1 MKTANISLNVQ
12 AVQSRGMEKSAS
24 VKDTSFENYFS
35 KNAANTSE
43 KAQPANVKTTG
54 KKEISDGF
62 DSHKV
67 TVKADKNQT
76 PVEKDMPTE
85 EIAEKVT
92 VLLQEVFGLSKE
104 DVEDLLEQLGIT
116 PMDLVV
122 DGTGVQ
128 QLLAAGNT
136 SNINALILEAH
147 GVEDSSAMLVS
158 EELTS
163 DWMQIT
169 QGISKILEQVA
180 DVPQDS
186 PEMQKFLQNLT
197 ETITENKNIPEET
210 QKQTDVETDP
220 AADASAVNASQEES
234 IPVTVEVS
242 DESGQSGAFA
252 QDSQSGSRPAAEAE
266 NSLPAFVDRLTQ
278 AFEPGTENAEIR
290 QVSMQ
295 EIVDQVVNHIRIRV
309 LPQTTSMELQLNPE
323 SLGRV
328 HLSVSSNQGVAT
340 ATLTV
345 QNEMAK
351 EALESQLVVLRENLE
366 SQGLK
371 VESVEVNVSNF
382 GFKNQEDS
390 NNHNFDQKKG
400 SAKRFRVDAGEQALD
415 GDNVSQ
421 ETETERQDG
430 ESIVDYTA

>member
-12 AVQSRGMEKSAS
+12 AVQSRGMDKSAS
-24 VKDTSFENYFS
+24 VKDKSFENYFS
-35 KNAANTSE
+35 KNTANTSE
-43 KAQPANVKTTG
+43 KAQPANVKTSG
-54 KKEISDGF
+54 KKEITDGF
-62 DSHKV
+62 DSHKI

-76 PVEKDMPTE
+76 PVENEMPTE

-92 VLLQEVFGLSKE
+92 TLLQNVFGLSKE

-116 PMDLVV
+116 PMDLIV
-122 DGTGVQ
+122 DVTGAQ
-128 QLLAAGNT
+128 QLQATGNT
-136 SNINALILEAH
+136 SNINALILEMH

-158 EELTS
+158 DELTS
-163 DWMQIT
+163 DWTQIT
-169 QGISKILEQVA
+169 QGISEILEQVSE
-180 DVPQDS
+180 VPQNSQD
-186 PEMQKFLQNLT
+186 MQSFLQNLT
-197 ETITENKNIPEET
+197 DVIKENKNVPEEYEG
-210 QKQTDVETDP
+210 KEN
-220 AADASAVNASQEES
+220 SES
-234 IPVTVEVS
+234 DMVVTSVVSDQNTAVTVEVS
-242 DESGQSGAFA
+242 NESGQSDAFA
-252 QDSQSGSRPAAEAE
+252 QDSQTGSQPAAEAE

>member
-12 AVQSRGMEKSAS
+12 AVQSRGMDKSAS
-24 VKDTSFENYFS
+24 VKDKSFENYFS
-35 KNAANTSE
+35 KNTANTSE
-43 KAQPANVKTTG
+43 KAQPANVKTSG
-54 KKEISDGF
+54 KKEITDGF
-62 DSHKV
+62 DSHKI

-76 PVEKDMPTE
+76 PAENEMPTE

-92 VLLQEVFGLSKE
+92 TLLQNVFGLSKE

-116 PMDLVV
+116 PMDLIV
-122 DGTGVQ
+122 DVTGAQ
-128 QLLAAGNT
+128 QLQATGNT
-136 SNINALILEAH
+136 SNINALILEMH

-158 EELTS
+158 DELTS
-163 DWMQIT
+163 DWTQIT
-169 QGISKILEQVA
+169 QGISEILEQVSE
-180 DVPQDS
+180 VPQNSQD
-186 PEMQKFLQNLT
+186 MQSFLQNLT
-197 ETITENKNIPEET
+197 EVIKENKNVPEEYEG
-210 QKQTDVETDP
+210 KEN
-220 AADASAVNASQEES
+220 SES
-234 IPVTVEVS
+234 DMVVTSVVSDQNTAVTVEVS
-242 DESGQSGAFA
+242 NESGQSDAFA
-252 QDSQSGSRPAAEAE
+252 QDSQTGSQPAAEAE

>member
-12 AVQSRGMEKSAS
+12 AVQSRGMDKSAS
-24 VKDTSFENYFS
+24 VKDKSFENYFS
-35 KNAANTSE
+35 KNTANTSE
-43 KAQPANVKTTG
+43 KAQPANVKTSG
-54 KKEISDGF
+54 KKEITDGF
-62 DSHKV
+62 DSHKI

-76 PVEKDMPTE
+76 PVENEMPTE

-92 VLLQEVFGLSKE
+92 TLLQNVFGLSKE

-116 PMDLVV
+116 PMDLIV
-122 DGTGVQ
+122 DVTGAQ
-128 QLLAAGNT
+128 QLQATGNT
-136 SNINALILEAH
+136 SNINALILEMH

-158 EELTS
+158 DELTS
-163 DWMQIT
+163 DWTQIT
-169 QGISKILEQVA
+169 QGISEILEQVSE
-180 DVPQDS
+180 VPQNSQD
-186 PEMQKFLQNLT
+186 MQNFLQNLT
-197 ETITENKNIPEET
+197 DVIKENKNVPEEYEGKENSESDMVVT
-210 QKQTDVETDP
+210 SVVSDQNT
-220 AADASAVNASQEES
+220 AV
-234 IPVTVEVS
+234 IVEVS
-242 DESGQSGAFA
+242 NESGQSDAFA
-252 QDSQSGSRPAAEAE
+252 QDSQTGSQPAAEAE

>member
-12 AVQSRGMEKSAS
+12 AVQSRGMDKSAS
-24 VKDTSFENYFS
+24 VKDKSFENYFS
-35 KNAANTSE
+35 KNTANTSE
-43 KAQPANVKTTG
+43 KAQPANVKTSG
-54 KKEISDGF
+54 KKEITDGF
-62 DSHKV
+62 DSHKI

-76 PVEKDMPTE
+76 PVENEMPTE

-92 VLLQEVFGLSKE
+92 TLLQNVFGLSKE

-116 PMDLVV
+116 PMDLIV
-122 DGTGVQ
+122 DVTGAQ
-128 QLLAAGNT
+128 QLQATGNT
-136 SNINALILEAH
+136 SNINALILEMH

-158 EELTS
+158 DELTS
-163 DWMQIT
+163 DWTQIT
-169 QGISKILEQVA
+169 QGISEILEQVSE
-180 DVPQDS
+180 VPQNSQD
-186 PEMQKFLQNLT
+186 MQSFLQNLT
-197 ETITENKNIPEET
+197 DVIKENKNVPEQT
-210 QKQTDVETDP
+210 QKQTDVEADSVTDT
-220 AADASAVNASQEES
+220 SAVTVSQDES
-234 IPVTVEVS
+234 VPVTVEVS
-242 DESGQSGAFA
+242 NESGQSDAFA
-252 QDSQSGSRPAAEAE
+252 QDSQTGSQPAAEAE
-266 NSLPAFVDRLTQ
+266 NSLPAFVDRL
-278 AFEPGTENAEIR
+278 GTENAEIR

>member
-12 AVQSRGMEKSAS
+12 AVQSRGMDKSAS
-24 VKDTSFENYFS
+24 VKDKSFENYFS
-35 KNAANTSE
+35 KNTANTSE
-43 KAQPANVKTTG
+43 KAQPANVKTSG
-54 KKEISDGF
+54 KKEITDGF
-62 DSHKV
+62 DSHKI

-76 PVEKDMPTE
+76 PVENEMPTE

-92 VLLQEVFGLSKE
+92 TLLQNVFGLSKE

-116 PMDLVV
+116 PMDLIV
-122 DGTGVQ
+122 DVTGAQ
-128 QLLAAGNT
+128 QLQATGNT
-136 SNINALILEAH
+136 SNINALILEMH

-158 EELTS
+158 DELTS
-163 DWMQIT
+163 DWTQIT
-169 QGISKILEQVA
+169 QGISEILEQVSE
-180 DVPQDS
+180 VPQNSQD
-186 PEMQKFLQNLT
+186 MQSFLQNLT
-197 ETITENKNIPEET
+197 DVIKENKNVPEEYEG
-210 QKQTDVETDP
+210 KEN
-220 AADASAVNASQEES
+220 SES
-234 IPVTVEVS
+234 DMVVTSVVSDQNTAVTVEVS
-242 DESGQSGAFA
+242 NESGQSDAFA
-252 QDSQSGSRPAAEAE
+252 QDSQTGSQPAAEAE

-421 ETETERQDG
+421 KTETERQDG

>member
-12 AVQSRGMEKSAS
+12 AVQSRGMDKSAS
-24 VKDTSFENYFS
+24 VKDKSFENYFS
-35 KNAANTSE
+35 KNTANTSE
-43 KAQPANVKTTG
+43 KAQPANVKTSG
-54 KKEISDGF
+54 KKEITDGF
-62 DSHKV
+62 DSHKI

-76 PVEKDMPTE
+76 PVENEMPTE

-92 VLLQEVFGLSKE
+92 TLLQNVFGLSKE

-116 PMDLVV
+116 PMDLIV
-122 DGTGVQ
+122 DVTGAQ
-128 QLLAAGNT
+128 QLQATGNT
-136 SNINALILEAH
+136 SNINALILKMH

-158 EELTS
+158 DELTS
-163 DWMQIT
+163 DWTQIT
-169 QGISKILEQVA
+169 QGISEILEQVSE
-180 DVPQDS
+180 VPQNSQD
-186 PEMQKFLQNLT
+186 MQNFLQNLT
-197 ETITENKNIPEET
+197 DVIKENKNVPEEYEG
-210 QKQTDVETDP
+210 KEN
-220 AADASAVNASQEES
+220 SES
-234 IPVTVEVS
+234 DMVVTSVVSDQNTAVTVEVS
-242 DESGQSGAFA
+242 NESGQSDAFA
-252 QDSQSGSRPAAEAE
+252 QDSQTGSQPAAEAE

>member
-12 AVQSRGMEKSAS
+12 AIQSRGMDKSAS
-24 VKDTSFENYFS
+24 VKDKSFENYFS
-35 KNAANTSE
+35 KNTANTSE
-43 KAQPANVKTTG
+43 KAQPANVKTSG
-54 KKEISDGF
+54 KKEITDGF
-62 DSHKV
+62 DSHKI

-76 PVEKDMPTE
+76 PVENEMPTE

-92 VLLQEVFGLSKE
+92 TLLQNVFGLSKE

-116 PMDLVV
+116 PMDLIV
-122 DGTGVQ
+122 DVTGAQ
-128 QLLAAGNT
+128 QLQATGNT
-136 SNINALILEAH
+136 SNINALILEMH

-158 EELTS
+158 DELTS
-163 DWMQIT
+163 DWTQIT
-169 QGISKILEQVA
+169 QGISEILEQVSE
-180 DVPQDS
+180 VPQNSQD
-186 PEMQKFLQNLT
+186 MQSFLQNLT
-197 ETITENKNIPEET
+197 DVIKENKNVPEEYEG
-210 QKQTDVETDP
+210 KEN
-220 AADASAVNASQEES
+220 SES
-234 IPVTVEVS
+234 DMVVTSVVSDQNTAVTVEVS
-242 DESGQSGAFA
+242 NESGQSDAFA
-252 QDSQSGSRPAAEAE
+252 QDSQTGSQPAAEAE

>member
-12 AVQSRGMEKSAS
+12 AVQSRGMDKSAS
-24 VKDTSFENYFS
+24 VKDKSFENYFS
-35 KNAANTSE
+35 KNTANTSE
-43 KAQPANVKTTG
+43 KAQPANVKTSG
-54 KKEISDGF
+54 KKEITDGF
-62 DSHKV
+62 DSHKI

-76 PVEKDMPTE
+76 PVENEMPTE

-92 VLLQEVFGLSKE
+92 TLLQNVFGLSKE

-116 PMDLVV
+116 PMDLIV
-122 DGTGVQ
+122 DVTGAQ
-128 QLLAAGNT
+128 QLQATGNT
-136 SNINALILEAH
+136 SNINALILEMH

-158 EELTS
+158 DELTS
-163 DWMQIT
+163 DWTQIT
-169 QGISKILEQVA
+169 QGISEILEQVSE
-180 DVPQDS
+180 VPQNSQD
-186 PEMQKFLQNLT
+186 MQSFLQNLT
-197 ETITENKNIPEET
+197 DVIKENKNVPEEYEG
-210 QKQTDVETDP
+210 KEN
-220 AADASAVNASQEES
+220 SES
-234 IPVTVEVS
+234 DMVVTSVVSDQNTAVTVEVS
-242 DESGQSGAFA
+242 NESGQSDAFA
-252 QDSQSGSRPAAEAE
+252 QDSQTGSQPAAEAE

-400 SAKRFRVDAGEQALD
+400 SAKRFRVDAGKQALD

>member
-12 AVQSRGMEKSAS
+12 AVQSRGMDKSAS
-24 VKDTSFENYFS
+24 VKDKSFENYFS
-35 KNAANTSE
+35 KNTANTSE
-43 KAQPANVKTTG
+43 KAQPANVKTSG
-54 KKEISDGF
+54 KKEITDGF
-62 DSHKV
+62 DSHKI

-76 PVEKDMPTE
+76 PVENEMPTE

-92 VLLQEVFGLSKE
+92 TLLQNVFGLSKE

-116 PMDLVV
+116 PMDLIV
-122 DGTGVQ
+122 DVTGAQ
-128 QLLAAGNT
+128 QLQATGNT
-136 SNINALILEAH
+136 SNINALILEMH

-158 EELTS
+158 DELTS
-163 DWMQIT
+163 DWTQIT
-169 QGISKILEQVA
+169 QGISEILEQVSE
-180 DVPQDS
+180 VPQNSQD
-186 PEMQKFLQNLT
+186 MQSFLQNLT
-197 ETITENKNIPEET
+197 DVIKENKNVPEEYEG
-210 QKQTDVETDP
+210 KEN
-220 AADASAVNASQEES
+220 SES
-234 IPVTVEVS
+234 DMVVTSVVSDQNTAVTVEVS
-242 DESGQSGAFA
+242 NESGQSDAFA
-252 QDSQSGSRPAAEAE
+252 QDSQTGFQPAAEAE

>member
-12 AVQSRGMEKSAS
+12 AVQSRGMDKSAS
-24 VKDTSFENYFS
+24 VKDKSFENYFS
-35 KNAANTSE
+35 KNTANTSE
-43 KAQPANVKTTG
+43 KAQPANVKTSG
-54 KKEISDGF
+54 KKEITDGF
-62 DSHKV
+62 DSHKI

-76 PVEKDMPTE
+76 PVENEMPTE

-92 VLLQEVFGLSKE
+92 TLLQNVFGLSKE

-116 PMDLVV
+116 PMDLIV
-122 DGTGVQ
+122 DVTGAQ
-128 QLLAAGNT
+128 QLQATGNT
-136 SNINALILEAH
+136 SNINALILKMH

-158 EELTS
+158 DELTS
-163 DWMQIT
+163 DWTQIT
-169 QGISKILEQVA
+169 QGISEILEQVSE
-180 DVPQDS
+180 VPQNSQD
-186 PEMQKFLQNLT
+186 MQNFLQNLT
-197 ETITENKNIPEET
+197 DVIKENKNVPEEYEGKENSESDMVVT
-210 QKQTDVETDP
+210 SVVSDQNT
-220 AADASAVNASQEES
+220 AV
-234 IPVTVEVS
+234 IVEVS
-242 DESGQSGAFA
+242 NESGQSDAFA
-252 QDSQSGSRPAAEAE
+252 QDSQTGSQPAAEAE

>member
-12 AVQSRGMEKSAS
+12 AVQSRGMDKSAS
-24 VKDTSFENYFS
+24 VKDKSFENYFS
-35 KNAANTSE
+35 KNTANTSE
-43 KAQPANVKTTG
+43 KAQPANVKTSG
-54 KKEISDGF
+54 KKEITDGF
-62 DSHKV
+62 DSHKI

-76 PVEKDMPTE
+76 PAENEMPTE

-92 VLLQEVFGLSKE
+92 TLLQNVFGLSKE

-116 PMDLVV
+116 PMDLIV
-122 DGTGVQ
+122 DVTGAQ
-128 QLLAAGNT
+128 QLQATGNT
-136 SNINALILEAH
+136 SNINALILEMH
-147 GVEDSSAMLVS
+147 GVEDFSAMLVS
-158 EELTS
+158 DELTS
-163 DWMQIT
+163 DWTQIT
-169 QGISKILEQVA
+169 QGISEILEQVSE
-180 DVPQDS
+180 VPQDS
-186 PEMQKFLQNLT
+186 QDMQSFLQNLT
-197 ETITENKNIPEET
+197 DVIKENKNVPEEYEG
-210 QKQTDVETDP
+210 KEN
-220 AADASAVNASQEES
+220 SES
-234 IPVTVEVS
+234 DMVVTSVVSDQNTAVTVEVS
-242 DESGQSGAFA
+242 NESGQSDAFA
-252 QDSQSGSRPAAEAE
+252 QDSQTGSQPAAEAE

-400 SAKRFRVDAGEQALD
+400 SAKRFRVDAGKQALD

>member
-12 AVQSRGMEKSAS
+12 AVQSRGMDKSAS
-24 VKDTSFENYFS
+24 VKDKSFEIYFS
-35 KNAANTSE
+35 KNTANTSE
-43 KAQPANVKTTG
+43 KTQPANVKTSG
-54 KKEISDGF
+54 KKEITDGF
-62 DSHKV
+62 DSHKI

-76 PVEKDMPTE
+76 PAENEMPTE

-92 VLLQEVFGLSKE
+92 TLLQNVFGLSKE

-116 PMDLVV
+116 PMDLIV
-122 DGTGVQ
+122 DVTGAQ
-128 QLLAAGNT
+128 QLQATGNT
-136 SNINALILEAH
+136 SNINALILEMH
-147 GVEDSSAMLVS
+147 GVEDFSAMLVS
-158 EELTS
+158 DELTS
-163 DWMQIT
+163 DWTQIT
-169 QGISKILEQVA
+169 QGISEILEQVSE
-180 DVPQDS
+180 VPQDS
-186 PEMQKFLQNLT
+186 QDMQSFLQNLT
-197 ETITENKNIPEET
+197 DVIKENKNVPEEYEG
-210 QKQTDVETDP
+210 KEN
-220 AADASAVNASQEES
+220 SES
-234 IPVTVEVS
+234 DMVVTSVVSDQNTAVTVEVS
-242 DESGQSGAFA
+242 NESGQSDAFA
-252 QDSQSGSRPAAEAE
+252 QDSQTGSQPAAEAE

-400 SAKRFRVDAGEQALD
+400 SAKRFRVDAGKQALD

>member
-128 QLLAAGNT
+128 QLQAAGNT

-163 DWMQIT
+163 EWTQIT

-186 PEMQKFLQNLT
+186 PDMQKFLQNLT
-197 ETITENKNIPEET
+197 EAITENKNIPEET

>member
-12 AVQSRGMEKSAS
+12 AVQSRGMDKSAS
-24 VKDTSFENYFS
+24 VKDKSFENYFS
-35 KNAANTSE
+35 KNTANTSE
-43 KAQPANVKTTG
+43 KAQPANVKTSG
-54 KKEISDGF
+54 KKEITDGF
-62 DSHKV
+62 DSHKI

-76 PVEKDMPTE
+76 PVENEMPTE

-92 VLLQEVFGLSKE
+92 TLLQNVFGLSKE

-116 PMDLVV
+116 PMDLIV
-122 DGTGVQ
+122 DVTGAQ
-128 QLLAAGNT
+128 QLQATGNT
-136 SNINALILEAH
+136 SNINALILEMH

-158 EELTS
+158 DELTS
-163 DWMQIT
+163 DWTQIT
-169 QGISKILEQVA
+169 QGISEILEQVSE
-180 DVPQDS
+180 VPQNSQD
-186 PEMQKFLQNLT
+186 MQSFLQNLT
-197 ETITENKNIPEET
+197 DVIKENKNVPEEYEG
-210 QKQTDVETDP
+210 KEN
-220 AADASAVNASQEES
+220 SES
-234 IPVTVEVS
+234 DMVVTSVVSDQNTAVTVEVS
-242 DESGQSGAFA
+242 NESGQSDAFA
-252 QDSQSGSRPAAEAE
+252 QDSQTGSQPAAEAE

-400 SAKRFRVDAGEQALD
+400 SAKCFRVDAGEQALD

>member
-12 AVQSRGMEKSAS
+12 AVQSRGMDKSAS
-24 VKDTSFENYFS
+24 VKDKSFENYFS
-35 KNAANTSE
+35 KNTANTSE
-43 KAQPANVKTTG
+43 KAQPANVKTSG
-54 KKEISDGF
+54 KKEITDGF
-62 DSHKV
+62 DSHKI

-76 PVEKDMPTE
+76 PVENEMPTE

-92 VLLQEVFGLSKE
+92 TLLQNVFGLSKE

-116 PMDLVV
+116 PMDLIV
-122 DGTGVQ
+122 DVTGAQ
-128 QLLAAGNT
+128 QLQATGNT
-136 SNINALILEAH
+136 SNINALILEMH

-158 EELTS
+158 DELTS
-163 DWMQIT
+163 DWTQIT
-169 QGISKILEQVA
+169 QGISEILEQVSE
-180 DVPQDS
+180 VPQNSQD
-186 PEMQKFLQNLT
+186 MQSFLQNLT
-197 ETITENKNIPEET
+197 DVIKENKNVPEEYEG
-210 QKQTDVETDP
+210 KEN
-220 AADASAVNASQEES
+220 SES
-234 IPVTVEVS
+234 DMVVTSVVSDQNTAVTVEVS
-242 DESGQSGAFA
+242 NESGQSDAFA
-252 QDSQSGSRPAAEAE
+252 QDSQTGSQPAAEAE

-345 QNEMAK
+345 QNE
-351 EALESQLVVLRENLE
+351 

-421 ETETERQDG
+421 EAETERQDG

>member
-12 AVQSRGMEKSAS
+12 AVQSRGMDKSAS
-24 VKDTSFENYFS
+24 VKDKSFENFFS
-35 KNAANTSE
+35 KNTANTSE
-43 KAQPANVKTTG
+43 KAQPANVKTSG
-54 KKEISDGF
+54 KKEITDGF
-62 DSHKV
+62 DSHKI

-76 PVEKDMPTE
+76 PVENEMPTE

-92 VLLQEVFGLSKE
+92 TLLQNVFGLSKE

-116 PMDLVV
+116 PMDLIV
-122 DGTGVQ
+122 DVTGAQ
-128 QLLAAGNT
+128 QLQATGNT
-136 SNINALILEAH
+136 SNINALILEMH

-158 EELTS
+158 DELTS

-169 QGISKILEQVA
+169 QGISEILEQVSE
-180 DVPQDS
+180 VPQDS
-186 PEMQKFLQNLT
+186 QDMQNFLQNLT
-197 ETITENKNIPEET
+197 EVITENKNVPEQT
-210 QKQTDVETDP
+210 QKQTDVEADSVTDT
-220 AADASAVNASQEES
+220 SAVTVSQDES
-234 IPVTVEVS
+234 VPVTVEVS
-242 DESGQSGAFA
+242 NESGQSDAFA
-252 QDSQSGSRPAAEAE
+252 QDSQTGSQPAAEAE

-278 AFEPGTENAEIR
+278 GTENTEIR

>member
-12 AVQSRGMEKSAS
+12 AVQSRGMDKSAS
-24 VKDTSFENYFS
+24 VKDKSFENYFS
-35 KNAANTSE
+35 KNTANTSE
-43 KAQPANVKTTG
+43 KAQPANVKTSG
-54 KKEISDGF
+54 KKEITDGF
-62 DSHKV
+62 DSHKI

-76 PVEKDMPTE
+76 PTENEMPTE

-92 VLLQEVFGLSKE
+92 TLLQNVFGLSKE

-116 PMDLVV
+116 PMDLIV
-122 DGTGVQ
+122 DVTGAQ
-128 QLLAAGNT
+128 QLQATGNT
-136 SNINALILEAH
+136 SNINALILEMH

-158 EELTS
+158 DELTS
-163 DWMQIT
+163 DWTQIT
-169 QGISKILEQVA
+169 QGISEILEQVSE
-180 DVPQDS
+180 VPQNSQD
-186 PEMQKFLQNLT
+186 MQSFLQNLT
-197 ETITENKNIPEET
+197 DVIKENKNVPEEYEG
-210 QKQTDVETDP
+210 KEN
-220 AADASAVNASQEES
+220 SES
-234 IPVTVEVS
+234 DMVVTSVVSDQNTAVTVEVS
-242 DESGQSGAFA
+242 NESGQSDAFA
-252 QDSQSGSRPAAEAE
+252 QDSQTGSQPAAEAE

>member
-12 AVQSRGMEKSAS
+12 AVQSRGMDKSAS
-24 VKDTSFENYFS
+24 VKDKSFENYFS
-35 KNAANTSE
+35 KNTANTSE
-43 KAQPANVKTTG
+43 KVQPANVKTSG
-54 KKEISDGF
+54 KKEITDGF
-62 DSHKV
+62 DSHKI

-76 PVEKDMPTE
+76 PAENEMPTE

-92 VLLQEVFGLSKE
+92 TLLQNVFGLSKE

-116 PMDLVV
+116 PMDLIV
-122 DGTGVQ
+122 DVTGAQ
-128 QLLAAGNT
+128 QLQATGNT
-136 SNINALILEAH
+136 SNINALILEMH

-158 EELTS
+158 DELTS
-163 DWMQIT
+163 DWTQIT
-169 QGISKILEQVA
+169 QGISEILEQVSE
-180 DVPQDS
+180 VPQNSQD
-186 PEMQKFLQNLT
+186 MQSFLQNLT
-197 ETITENKNIPEET
+197 DVIKENKNVPEEYEG
-210 QKQTDVETDP
+210 KEN
-220 AADASAVNASQEES
+220 SES
-234 IPVTVEVS
+234 DMVVTSVVSDQNTAVTVEVS
-242 DESGQSGAFA
+242 NESGQSDAFA
-252 QDSQSGSRPAAEAE
+252 QDSQTGSQPAAEAE

>member
-1 MKTANISLNVQ
+1 M
-12 AVQSRGMEKSAS
+12 
-24 VKDTSFENYFS
+24 
-35 KNAANTSE
+35 
-43 KAQPANVKTTG
+43 
-54 KKEISDGF
+54 
-62 DSHKV
+62 
-67 TVKADKNQT
+67 
-76 PVEKDMPTE
+76 
-85 EIAEKVT
+85 
-92 VLLQEVFGLSKE
+92 
-104 DVEDLLEQLGIT
+104 
-116 PMDLVV
+116 
-122 DGTGVQ
+122 
-128 QLLAAGNT
+128 
-136 SNINALILEAH
+136 
-147 GVEDSSAMLVS
+147 EDSSAMLVS
-158 EELTS
+158 DELTS
-163 DWMQIT
+163 DWTQIT
-169 QGISKILEQVA
+169 QGISEILEQVSE
-180 DVPQDS
+180 VSQDS
-186 PEMQKFLQNLT
+186 QDMQNFLQNLT
-197 ETITENKNIPEET
+197 EAITENKNVPEQT
-210 QKQTDVETDP
+210 QKQTDVEADSVTDT
-220 AADASAVNASQEES
+220 SAVTVSQDES
-234 IPVTVEVS
+234 VPITVEVS
-242 DESGQSGAFA
+242 NESGQSDAFA
-252 QDSQSGSRPAAEAE
+252 QDSQTGFQPAAEAE

>member
-12 AVQSRGMEKSAS
+12 AVQSRGMDKSAS
-24 VKDTSFENYFS
+24 VKDKSFENFFS
-35 KNAANTSE
+35 KNTANTSE
-43 KAQPANVKTTG
+43 KAQPANVKTSG
-54 KKEISDGF
+54 KKEITDGF
-62 DSHKV
+62 DSHKI

-76 PVEKDMPTE
+76 PVENEMPTE

-92 VLLQEVFGLSKE
+92 TLLQNVFGLSKE

-116 PMDLVV
+116 PMDLIV
-122 DGTGVQ
+122 DVTGAQ
-128 QLLAAGNT
+128 QLQATGNT
-136 SNINALILEAH
+136 SNINALILEMH

-158 EELTS
+158 DELTS

-169 QGISKILEQVA
+169 QGISEILEQVSE
-180 DVPQDS
+180 VPQDS
-186 PEMQKFLQNLT
+186 QDMQNFLQNLT
-197 ETITENKNIPEET
+197 EVITENKNVPEQT
-210 QKQTDVETDP
+210 QKQTDVEADSVTDT
-220 AADASAVNASQEES
+220 SAVTVSQDES
-234 IPVTVEVS
+234 VPVTVEVS
-242 DESGQSGAFA
+242 NESGQSDAFA
-252 QDSQSGSRPAAEAE
+252 QDSQTGSQPAAEAE
-266 NSLPAFVDRLTQ
+266 NSLPAFV

>member
-12 AVQSRGMEKSAS
+12 AVQSRGMDKSAS
-24 VKDTSFENYFS
+24 VKDKSFENYFS
-35 KNAANTSE
+35 KNTANTSE
-43 KAQPANVKTTG
+43 KAQPANVKTSG
-54 KKEISDGF
+54 KKEITDGF
-62 DSHKV
+62 DSHKI

-76 PVEKDMPTE
+76 PVENEMPTE

-92 VLLQEVFGLSKE
+92 TLLQNVFGLSKE

-116 PMDLVV
+116 PMDLIV
-122 DGTGVQ
+122 DVTGAQ
-128 QLLAAGNT
+128 QLQATGNT
-136 SNINALILEAH
+136 SNINALILEMH

-158 EELTS
+158 DELTS
-163 DWMQIT
+163 DWTQIT
-169 QGISKILEQVA
+169 QGISEILEQVSE
-180 DVPQDS
+180 VPQDS
-186 PEMQKFLQNLT
+186 QDMQSFLQNLT
-197 ETITENKNIPEET
+197 DVIKENKNVPEEYEG
-210 QKQTDVETDP
+210 KEN
-220 AADASAVNASQEES
+220 SES
-234 IPVTVEVS
+234 DMVVTSVVSDQNTAVTVEVS
-242 DESGQSGAFA
+242 NESGQSDAFA
-252 QDSQSGSRPAAEAE
+252 QDSQTGSQPAAEAE

-400 SAKRFRVDAGEQALD
+400 SAKRFRVDAGKQALD

>member
-12 AVQSRGMEKSAS
+12 AVQSRGMDKSAS
-24 VKDTSFENYFS
+24 VKDKSFENYFS
-35 KNAANTSE
+35 KNTANTSE
-43 KAQPANVKTTG
+43 KAQPANVKTSG
-54 KKEISDGF
+54 KKEITDGF
-62 DSHKV
+62 DSHKI

-76 PVEKDMPTE
+76 PVENEMPTE

-92 VLLQEVFGLSKE
+92 TLLQNVFGLSKE

-116 PMDLVV
+116 PMDLIV
-122 DGTGVQ
+122 DVTGAQ
-128 QLLAAGNT
+128 QLQATGNT
-136 SNINALILEAH
+136 SNINALILEMH

-158 EELTS
+158 DELTS
-163 DWMQIT
+163 DWTQIT
-169 QGISKILEQVA
+169 QGISEILEQVSE
-180 DVPQDS
+180 VPQNSQD
-186 PEMQKFLQNLT
+186 MQSFLQNLT
-197 ETITENKNIPEET
+197 DVIKENKNVPEEYEG
-210 QKQTDVETDP
+210 KEN
-220 AADASAVNASQEES
+220 SES
-234 IPVTVEVS
+234 DTVVTSVVSDQNTAVTVEVS
-242 DESGQSGAFA
+242 NESGQSDAFA
-252 QDSQSGSRPAAEAE
+252 QDSQTGSQPAAEAE

>member
-12 AVQSRGMEKSAS
+12 AVQSRGMDKSAS
-24 VKDTSFENYFS
+24 VKDKSFENYFS
-35 KNAANTSE
+35 KNTANTSE
-43 KAQPANVKTTG
+43 KAQPANVKTSG
-54 KKEISDGF
+54 KKEITDGF
-62 DSHKV
+62 DSHKI

-76 PVEKDMPTE
+76 PVENEMPTE

-92 VLLQEVFGLSKE
+92 TLLQNVFGLSKE

-116 PMDLVV
+116 PMDLIV
-122 DGTGVQ
+122 DVTGAQ
-128 QLLAAGNT
+128 QLQATGNT
-136 SNINALILEAH
+136 SNINALILEMH

-158 EELTS
+158 DELTS
-163 DWMQIT
+163 DWTQIT
-169 QGISKILEQVA
+169 QGISEILEQVSE
-180 DVPQDS
+180 VPQNSQD
-186 PEMQKFLQNLT
+186 MQSFLQNLT
-197 ETITENKNIPEET
+197 DVIKESKNVPEEYEG
-210 QKQTDVETDP
+210 KEN
-220 AADASAVNASQEES
+220 SES
-234 IPVTVEVS
+234 DMVVTSVVSDQNTAVTVEVS
-242 DESGQSGAFA
+242 NESGQSDAFA
-252 QDSQSGSRPAAEAE
+252 QDSQTGSQPAAEAE

>member
-12 AVQSRGMEKSAS
+12 AVQSRGMDKSAS
-24 VKDTSFENYFS
+24 VKDKSFENYFS
-35 KNAANTSE
+35 KNTANTSE
-43 KAQPANVKTTG
+43 KAQPANVKTSG
-54 KKEISDGF
+54 KKEITDGF
-62 DSHKV
+62 DSHKI

-76 PVEKDMPTE
+76 PVENEMPTE

-92 VLLQEVFGLSKE
+92 TLLQNVFGLSKE

-116 PMDLVV
+116 PMDLIV
-122 DGTGVQ
+122 DVTGAQ
-128 QLLAAGNT
+128 QLQATGNT
-136 SNINALILEAH
+136 SNINALILEMH

-158 EELTS
+158 DELTS
-163 DWMQIT
+163 DWTQIT
-169 QGISKILEQVA
+169 QGISEILEQVSE
-180 DVPQDS
+180 VPQDS
-186 PEMQKFLQNLT
+186 QDMQNFLQNLT
-197 ETITENKNIPEET
+197 EVIKENKNVPEEYEG
-210 QKQTDVETDP
+210 KEN
-220 AADASAVNASQEES
+220 SES
-234 IPVTVEVS
+234 DMVVTSVVSDQNTAVTVEVS
-242 DESGQSGAFA
+242 NESGQSDAFA
-252 QDSQSGSRPAAEAE
+252 QDSQTGSQPAAEAE

-278 AFEPGTENAEIR
+278 AFELGTENAEIR

>member
-12 AVQSRGMEKSAS
+12 AVQSRGMDKSAS
-24 VKDTSFENYFS
+24 VKDKSFENYFS
-35 KNAANTSE
+35 KNTANTSE
-43 KAQPANVKTTG
+43 KAQPANVKTSG
-54 KKEISDGF
+54 KKEITDGF
-62 DSHKV
+62 DSHKI

-76 PVEKDMPTE
+76 PTENEMPTE

-92 VLLQEVFGLSKE
+92 TLLQNVFGLSKE

-116 PMDLVV
+116 PMDLIV
-122 DGTGVQ
+122 DVTGAQ
-128 QLLAAGNT
+128 QLQATGNT
-136 SNINALILEAH
+136 SNINALILEMH

-158 EELTS
+158 DELTS
-163 DWMQIT
+163 DWTQIT
-169 QGISKILEQVA
+169 QGISEILEQVSE
-180 DVPQDS
+180 VPQNSQD
-186 PEMQKFLQNLT
+186 MQSFLQNLT
-197 ETITENKNIPEET
+197 DVIKENKNVPEEYEG
-210 QKQTDVETDP
+210 KEN
-220 AADASAVNASQEES
+220 SES
-234 IPVTVEVS
+234 DMVVTSVVSDQNTAVTVEVS
-242 DESGQSGAFA
+242 NESGQSDAFA
-252 QDSQSGSRPAAEAE
+252 QDSQTGSQPAAEAE

-382 GFKNQEDS
+382 GFNNQEDS
-390 NNHNFDQKKG
+390 INHNFDQKKG

>member
-12 AVQSRGMEKSAS
+12 AVQSRGMDKSSS
-24 VKDTSFENYFS
+24 VKDKSFENYFS
-35 KNAANTSE
+35 KNTSNTTD
-43 KAQPANVKTTG
+43 KAQKTNVKASG
-54 KKEISDGF
+54 KKDMKDGF
-62 DSHKV
+62 DSHKI
-67 TVKADKNQT
+67 TVKSDSTNVPAEKN
-76 PVEKDMPTE
+76 VPTE

-92 VLLQEVFGLSKE
+92 TLLQDVLGLSKE
-104 DVEDLLEQLGIT
+104 DVEDLLEQLGIS

-122 DGTGVQ
+122 DMTGVQ
-128 QLLAAGNT
+128 QLQTPGNAE
-136 SNINALILEAH
+136 NIKALVLEAH

-158 EELTS
+158 DDLS
-163 DWMQIT
+163 AQWSQIT
-169 QGISKILEQVA
+169 QGISDILEQISEVA
-180 DVPQDS
+180 S
-186 PEMQKFLQNLT
+186 ESHEMQHFLNNLSQVLKDAKNVPEDT
-197 ETITENKNIPEET
+197 SIRTDSEAEPITT
-210 QKQTDVETDP
+210 
-220 AADASAVNASQEES
+220 AVPTEES
-234 IPVTVEVS
+234 VPVTVEIS
-242 DESGQSGAFA
+242 EEFGETDTFA
-252 QDSQSGSRPAAEAE
+252 QNSQSDSQPIVERETSM
-266 NSLPAFVDRLTQ
+266 PAFVDRLAE
-278 AFEPGTENAEIR
+278 AFEPNTENAEIR

-371 VESVEVNVSNF
+371 VESVEVNVSHF

-400 SAKRFRVDAGEQALD
+400 SSRRFRVNAGEQAVENEID
-415 GDNVSQ
+415 K
-421 ETETERQDG
+421 TETEPERQ
-430 ESIVDYTA
+430 ESDSTVDYTA

>member
-12 AVQSRGMEKSAS
+12 AVQSRGMDKSAS
-24 VKDTSFENYFS
+24 VKDKSFENYFS
-35 KNAANTSE
+35 KNTANTSE
-43 KAQPANVKTTG
+43 KAQPANVKTSG
-54 KKEISDGF
+54 KKEITDGF
-62 DSHKV
+62 DSHKI

-76 PVEKDMPTE
+76 PVENEMPTE

-92 VLLQEVFGLSKE
+92 TLLQNVFGLSKE

-116 PMDLVV
+116 PMDLIV
-122 DGTGVQ
+122 DVTGAQ
-128 QLLAAGNT
+128 QLQATGNT
-136 SNINALILEAH
+136 SNINALILEMH

-158 EELTS
+158 DELTS
-163 DWMQIT
+163 DWTQIT
-169 QGISKILEQVA
+169 QGISEILEQVSE
-180 DVPQDS
+180 VPQDS
-186 PEMQKFLQNLT
+186 QDMQNFLQNLT
-197 ETITENKNIPEET
+197 EVIKENKNVPEEYEG
-210 QKQTDVETDP
+210 KEN
-220 AADASAVNASQEES
+220 SES
-234 IPVTVEVS
+234 DMVVTSVVSDQNTAVTVEVS
-242 DESGQSGAFA
+242 NESGQSDAFA
-252 QDSQSGSRPAAEAE
+252 QDSQTGSQPAAEAE

>member
-12 AVQSRGMEKSAS
+12 AVQSRGMDKSAS
-24 VKDTSFENYFS
+24 VKDKSFENYFS
-35 KNAANTSE
+35 KNTANTSE
-43 KAQPANVKTTG
+43 KAQPANVKTSG
-54 KKEISDGF
+54 KKEITDGF
-62 DSHKV
+62 DSHKI

-76 PVEKDMPTE
+76 PVENEMSTE

-92 VLLQEVFGLSKE
+92 TLLQNVFGLSKE

-116 PMDLVV
+116 PMDLIV
-122 DGTGVQ
+122 DVTGAQ
-128 QLLAAGNT
+128 QLQATGNT
-136 SNINALILEAH
+136 SNINALILEMH

-158 EELTS
+158 DELTS
-163 DWMQIT
+163 DWTQIT
-169 QGISKILEQVA
+169 QGISEILEQVSE
-180 DVPQDS
+180 VPQNSQD
-186 PEMQKFLQNLT
+186 MQSFLQNLT
-197 ETITENKNIPEET
+197 DVIKESKNVPEEYEG
-210 QKQTDVETDP
+210 KEN
-220 AADASAVNASQEES
+220 SES
-234 IPVTVEVS
+234 DMVVTSVVSDQNTAVTVEVS
-242 DESGQSGAFA
+242 NESGQSDAFA
-252 QDSQSGSRPAAEAE
+252 QDSQTGFQPAAEAE

>member
-12 AVQSRGMEKSAS
+12 AVQSRGMDKSAS
-24 VKDTSFENYFS
+24 VKDKSFENYFS
-35 KNAANTSE
+35 KNTANTSE
-43 KAQPANVKTTG
+43 KAQPANVKTSG
-54 KKEISDGF
+54 KKEITDGF
-62 DSHKV
+62 DSHKI

-76 PVEKDMPTE
+76 PAENEMPTE

-92 VLLQEVFGLSKE
+92 TLLQNVFGLSKE

-116 PMDLVV
+116 PMDLIV
-122 DGTGVQ
+122 DVTGAQ
-128 QLLAAGNT
+128 QLQATGNT
-136 SNINALILEAH
+136 SNINALILEMH

-158 EELTS
+158 DELTS
-163 DWMQIT
+163 DWTQIT
-169 QGISKILEQVA
+169 QGISEILEQVSE
-180 DVPQDS
+180 VPQNSQD
-186 PEMQKFLQNLT
+186 MQSFLQNLT
-197 ETITENKNIPEET
+197 EVIKENKNVPEEYEG
-210 QKQTDVETDP
+210 KEN
-220 AADASAVNASQEES
+220 SES
-234 IPVTVEVS
+234 DMVVTSVVSDQNTAVTVEVS
-242 DESGQSGAFA
+242 NESGQSDAFA
-252 QDSQSGSRPAAEAE
+252 QDSQTGFQPAAEAE